1 MPNSWGSNQKE
12 WSMWFRNNLNMDVKL
27 TRSLFEIQGVPLVL
41 RLLCV
46 SVFLPIEWVQ
56 CYLSPKVII
65 RLK

>member
-1 MPNSWGSNQKE
+1 
-12 WSMWFRNNLNMDVKL
+12 MWFRNNLNMDVKL

-46 SVFLPIEWVQ
+46 SVFFPVEWVQ
-56 CYLSPKVII
+56 CYISPKVII